1 MYQVLAVFNNVPF
14 KIVAFGKTL
23 FYNIDFIRSY
33 CCPILVSVFSGLAVT
48 SGMVVSPGLEA
59 TSGEGGA
66 TILSGLEFERSRYL
80 SRIIN
85 PGTAKAV
92 LLYL

>member
-1 MYQVLAVFNNVPF
+1 
-14 KIVAFGKTL
+14 
-23 FYNIDFIRSY
+23 
-33 CCPILVSVFSGLAVT
+33 
-48 SGMVVSPGLEA
+48 MVVSPGLEA

-85 PGTAKAV
+85 PGTAKSSIII
-92 LLYL
+92 L